1 MKMKKITVLAV
12 DDHPLALAGIERM
25 LKQAQDIQ
33 IIGQAEN
40 GMQAMKLM
48 ETLRPQVLLLDL
60 RMPGIAAWEV
70 EKWVREYYPE
80 TVTLVLSAHD
90 RDYYLAQML
99 DAGVVGY
106 LDKNVRGEDLL
117 VAIRRA
123 AAGENLFTEAQ
134 IIRAA
139 VWRTEVG
146 DKLESLTTSERSML
160 QLLVSG
166 QTNPQLAEVLSI
178 SERTVVFH
186 ISNLMKKLAVNN
198 RQEAAS
204 WAVKY
209 LPELIGDIEE

>member
-1 MKMKKITVLAV
+1 MEKITVLAV
-12 DDHPLALAGIERM
+12 DNHPTALAGVEKILE
-25 LKQAQDIQ
+25 QAEDIQ
-33 IIGQAEN
+33 IIGFAEN
-40 GMQAMKLM
+40 GAEAMQLM

-70 EKWVREYYPE
+70 EKWVREHYPE

-99 DAGVVGY
+99 KAGVAGY
-106 LDKNVRGEDLL
+106 LDKNVRGEDLIA
-117 VAIRRA
+117 AIRRA

-134 IIRAA
+134 IVRAA

>member
-90 RDYYLAQML
+90 RDYYLAKML

-146 DKLESLTTSERSML
+146 DKRESLTTSECSML

-186 ISNLMKKLAVNN
+186 ISNLMK
-198 RQEAAS
+198 S
-204 WAVKY
+204 W
-209 LPELIGDIEE
+209 L